1 MKFTITNKDLKKPLS
16 LCSIIAP
23 VSSPMKI
30 LENIWFQDGQLVAG
44 DGQSQIS
51 VDCEV
56 KGSFTVPSDKLKK
69 LCSAFSDDAELAFEV
84 KGDKLT
90 VKSGKSRLTIPVTA
104 PDMFPSAKL
113 DGQPSVVSLMQQD
126 IKYHI
131 KNVIHAM
138 SVQSVQR
145 WMNSIWFKKD
155 AKLTV
160 TAMANIELAVSQ
172 QAIDSLSFEFGLP
185 SSVVGKVEKLM
196 TSGEF
201 ELHLYENKA
210 RFLLDGIDLIV
221 PLMEEKYKDVLRA
234 IPKLNAP
241 ITLNKAEFMDMSA
254 RAAINASRFAGAL
267 LRIRGNELEIECKD
281 FGAESSDVMTV
292 DYAGPDIE
300 FGYNI
305 LQMRN
310 AVSSIQSEVVE
321 MHIAENGTA
330 LFISDGGMQRNVIS
344 CMRI

>member
-16 LCSIIAP
+16 LCAIIAP
-23 VSSPMKI
+23 ASSPMKI

-51 VDCEV
+51 VSCPI
-56 KGSFTVPSDKLKK
+56 KGNFTVPADKLKK
-69 LCSAFSDDAELAFEV
+69 LVSAFGDDALLEFDI
-84 KGDKLT
+84 KGDKAT
-90 VKSGKSRLTIPVTA
+90 VKSGKSRLTLPITA
-104 PDMFPSAKL
+104 PDMFPSAALSGEPVALVLK
-113 DGQPSVVSLMQQD
+113 QED

-131 KNVIHAM
+131 KNVIHAI
-138 SVQSVQR
+138 STADVRQ
-145 WMNSIWFKKD
+145 WMNAISFRNAD
-155 AKLTV
+155 ALMVAAT
-160 TAMANIELAVSQ
+160 TGIELATSAQ
-172 QAIDSLSFEFGLP
+172 KIDGEKFDFSLP
-185 SSVVGKVEKLM
+185 SGIVSKVEKLM
-196 TSGEF
+196 TDGEVG
-201 ELHLYENKA
+201 LSLYENKA
-210 RFLLDGIDLIV
+210 VFAMRGIELIV

-234 IPKLNAP
+234 IPKLSTP
-241 ITLNKAEFMDMSA
+241 ITFNKAEFMDMSA
-254 RAAINASRFAGAL
+254 RAAINASRFAGAMIQL
-267 LRIRGNELEIECKD
+267 KENELTIECKD

-292 DYAGPDIE
+292 TYNGHDIE

-310 AVSSIQSEVVE
+310 AVSSIQSDSVE